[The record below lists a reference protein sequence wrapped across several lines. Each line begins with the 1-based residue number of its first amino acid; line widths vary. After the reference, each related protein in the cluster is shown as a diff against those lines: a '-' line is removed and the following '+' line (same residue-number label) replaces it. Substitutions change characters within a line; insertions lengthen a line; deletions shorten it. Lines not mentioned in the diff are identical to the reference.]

1 MIKAFKLRLFLLIV
15 WVVFATAFFMVSSAH
30 SATAPTVNF
39 GAATANGAESVSP
52 ASANVSITLP
62 ASPTTPPYIVNYT
75 VTGTATGGGTDFT
88 LADGTLGFLAGETSK
103 TLNVNIVDDALIENA
118 ETVIITLTVNSN
130 IIIGSTS
137 TFTYTIND
145 NDPLIAFDGGA
156 PSSGAE
162 GDGTVNIPVTLTP
175 TNNTGSA
182 ITVDYAVN
190 TGSSTATG
198 GGSDYTLA
206 NGTLTFNNGETTKNI
221 ALAIVDDL
229 PDEGTETVVIDLS
242 NPSRGTLSAPL
253 SHTFTITDNDPQ
265 ISFDAATSNG
275 DEGTTPAA
283 IPVSLSAALNGS
295 NVTVDFQVTGGTA
308 TGSGTDYT
316 LAAGT
321 LAFTDGGASTLNIN
335 IDVVDDTR
343 DEANETITLQ
353 ILNPAFG
360 ATLGSQTTHTYTI
373 NDNDLGPLVEFD
385 QSFSKTPDNV
395 GTFSVPVS
403 LAEASDFLGSVHYSV
418 SGGTATG
425 GGTDYTLAD
434 GTLTFNAGETTK
446 NISVAITNDSDAE
459 DETVVLILNTPS
471 YPTAA
476 MGRKI
481 YHTLTIQ
488 GDSPTVSTPKKYL
501 VFQVFTSAPN
511 ITTGILGGPT
521 TTLALKTL
529 METTLDK
536 LIAKLSYAGDVDTS
550 APTLGF
556 SIGPMAHDHTDQLI
570 NDTID
575 AAFDTAIL
583 KDMAVVFH
591 IHDFLFW
598 KDADDNG
605 DGTGN
610 KFVANLDNTE
620 NKDYAG
626 TESGSLD
633 IDYLK
638 SGGTAPPL
646 APQMCYE
653 SPAIKA
659 ESLRLAKDVIG
670 AKIKTRFDALAAN
683 KKHLFGGVIVG
694 WESNLTDGFCSLGL
708 RGFSAANPPVDFDVE
723 RERIVYEYIQLWTK
737 GVFDAGITRDKIYTH
752 IGPIPKK
759 QYDDLKLL
767 NTTAQIRAMTSST
780 VFRAFWVAFNQ
791 FSNPGF
797 STYPAGDVFN
807 DLDTETQNFGDV
819 AWASAEGT
827 NVELSTVGQSGIDT
841 INWETYL
848 GKMFNNGATLVNIF
862 GFDQSAGEFTT
873 QTEGAEAVAAYQKF
887 LAGTTLVET
896 PITVKTGPT
905 GTPNPV
911 AAGSA
916 VTLSLTI
923 NNLLND
929 TPVYAWSAS
938 CPGLGSAGTFD
949 NAAAQNPVWTA
960 PTNSTPSPKSCTL
973 QVDVTN
979 GQGPLQIGTDN
990 VLVNTDNPSIV
1001 VESPKVVSPYWQ
1013 AEGGVYT
1020 FLAVS
1025 HPSLSGMNSQ
1035 IGVRMEASNQNGS
1048 QQGTLDF
1055 TVLAGNTQKVF
1066 ITVTNFSFN
1075 AETNPDDRFLITDST
1090 SSRVGRLAF
1099 TDVGSDPLIRLGGT
1113 GIPGGG
1119 FADIRSLSFWGA
1131 IVIANTATGF
1141 AMEFIGDMQDS
1152 RAFSS
1157 ANFSG
1162 VN

>member
-1 MIKAFKLRLFLLIV
+1 MASF
-15 WVVFATAFFMVSSAH
+15 AH

-39 GAATANGAESVSP
+39 DVATANGAESVSP
-52 ASANVSITLP
+52 ASVAVSIVLGGDPTL
-62 ASPTTPPYIVNYT
+62 PPYIVDYT

-88 LADGTLGFLAGETSK
+88 LADGTLAFLTGETSK
-103 TLNVNIVDDALIENA
+103 TLNINIVDDALIESA
-118 ETVIITLTVNSN
+118 ETIIVTLSVNSN

-137 TFTYTIND
+137 THTYTIND

-175 TNNTGSA
+175 TNNTGAA

-190 TGSSTATG
+190 LGSSTATG

-229 PDEGTETVVIDLS
+229 PDEGAETVVIDLS
-242 NPSRGTLSAPL
+242 NPSRGTLGAPV
-253 SHTFTITDNDPQ
+253 SHTFTINDNDPQ

-275 DEGTTPAA
+275 DEGTTPAS

-308 TGSGTDYT
+308 TGSGTDFT
-316 LAAGT
+316 LASGT

-343 DEANETITLQ
+343 DEVNETINLQ

-385 QSFSKTPDNV
+385 QSFSKTPDSV

-434 GTLTFNAGETTK
+434 GTLTFTAGQTTK
-446 NISVAITNDSDAE
+446 NIDVTITNDADAE
-459 DETVVLILNTPS
+459 DETVVLILSTPS
-471 YPTAA
+471 YPTAGL
-476 MGRKI
+476 GRKI

-511 ITTGILGGPT
+511 ITTGILGGPV

-536 LIAKLSYAGDVDTS
+536 LIAKLGYGGDVDTT

-556 SIGPMAHDHTDQLI
+556 SIGPLAHDQTDQLI

-591 IHDFLFW
+591 LHDFLFW

-610 KFVANLDNTE
+610 KFVADLANTE
-620 NKDYAG
+620 NKDFAG
-626 TESGSLD
+626 TESASLD

-638 SGGTAPPL
+638 SGGVAPPL

-653 SPAIKA
+653 SPAIKT

-708 RGFSAANPPVDFDVE
+708 RGFSATVPPVDFDIE

-759 QYDDLKLL
+759 QFDDLKLL

-807 DLDTETQNFGDV
+807 DVNTEIQNFGDV
-819 AWASAEGT
+819 PWASAEGT
-827 NVELSTVGQSGIDT
+827 NVELSTIGMAGIDT

-848 GKMFNNGATLVNIF
+848 GKLFNKGATLVNIF
-862 GFDQSAGEFTT
+862 GFDQGAGEFTT
-873 QTEGAEAVAAYQKF
+873 QTESAEAVAAYNKF
-887 LAGTTLVET
+887 LAGGTLVET

-911 AAGSA
+911 DPGSV
-916 VTLSLTI
+916 VTLSLTV
-923 NNLLND
+923 NNLLNE

-938 CPGLGSAGTFD
+938 CPGLGSSGTFS
-949 NAAAQNPVWTA
+949 NAAAQNPTWTA
-960 PTNSTPSPKSCTL
+960 PPNATPSLRACTL
-973 QVDVTN
+973 QVDVSN
-979 GQGPLQIGTDN
+979 GSGPLQTGTDS
-990 VLVNTDNPSIV
+990 VIVNTDNPSVV
-1001 VESPKVVSPYWQ
+1001 VEVPKVASPYWQ
-1013 AEGGVYT
+1013 AESGIYT
-1020 FLAVS
+1020 FVAVS

-1035 IGVRMEASNQNGS
+1035 IGLRMTALNKDGS
-1048 QQGTLDF
+1048 LQATLAF
-1055 TVLAGNTQKVF
+1055 TILSGSTQKVF
-1066 ITVTNFSFN
+1066 ITTTNFFFN
-1075 AETNPDDRFLITDST
+1075 SVTNPDDLFLITDST
-1090 SSRVGRLAF
+1090 VERAGRLGF
-1099 TDVGSDPLIRLGGT
+1099 IDVASDPLTRLGGA

-1119 FADIRSLSFWGA
+1119 FPDIRSLSFWGA
-1131 IVIANTATGF
+1131 IVIVNSSTGF

-1157 ANFSG
+1157 ENFSG